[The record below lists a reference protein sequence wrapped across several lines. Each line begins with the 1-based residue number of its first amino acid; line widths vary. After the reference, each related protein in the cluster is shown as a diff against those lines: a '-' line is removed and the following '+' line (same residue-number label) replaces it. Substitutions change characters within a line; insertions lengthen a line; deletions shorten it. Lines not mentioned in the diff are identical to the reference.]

1 MDRQDDGSEIEN
13 EKFLVEDPSCSSPDP
28 QIWQRAREAGRRD
41 VRVGDG
47 KLEERVL
54 VCVGMGLEDIDKV
67 S

>member
-41 VRVGDG
+41 VRDGDG
-47 KLEERVL
+47 KLEER
-54 VCVGMGLEDIDKV
+54 C
-67 S
+67 